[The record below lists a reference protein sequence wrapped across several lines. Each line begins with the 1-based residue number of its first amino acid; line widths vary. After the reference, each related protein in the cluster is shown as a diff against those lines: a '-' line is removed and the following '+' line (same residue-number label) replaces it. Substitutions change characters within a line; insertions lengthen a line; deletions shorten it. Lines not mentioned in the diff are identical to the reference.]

1 LELPIVL
8 GNFKVITLILTHKNI
23 LIYLNYSL
31 RRNIED
37 IKRGNQV
44 IQKNSLLMS
53 EMNQTQGLKIGI
65 IGCGKLGRQLAVSLL
80 EFSKV
85 QPNEL
90 QISTRQP
97 ENLSKSVHNLYRSVL
112 KIIFILE
119 FSLNNIFHL
128 N

>member
-1 LELPIVL
+1 M
-8 GNFKVITLILTHKNI
+8 ITLILTHKNI

-53 EMNQTQGLKIGI
+53 EMNQTLGLKIGI

>member
-1 LELPIVL
+1 ML
-8 GNFKVITLILTHKNI
+8 
-23 LIYLNYSL
+23 
-31 RRNIED
+31 
-37 IKRGNQV
+37 
-44 IQKNSLLMS
+44 QKNSLLMS

-97 ENLSKSVHNLYRSVL
+97 ETL
-112 KIIFILE
+112 
-119 FSLNNIFHL
+119 SLNRLLFLMLYFTNYI
-128 N
+128 